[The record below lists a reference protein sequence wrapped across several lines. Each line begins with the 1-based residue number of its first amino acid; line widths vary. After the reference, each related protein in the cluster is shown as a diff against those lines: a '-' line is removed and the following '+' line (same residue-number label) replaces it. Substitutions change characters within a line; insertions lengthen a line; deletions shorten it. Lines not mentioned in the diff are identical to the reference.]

1 MFFKPITHH
10 FSITGFYSAFAFSWD
25 EHYQFHGESHDLW
38 EIVLVTSGKVEA
50 TEDEK
55 VYTLEKNNMLL
66 HAPMEFHRIASAE
79 NTTPSGLIM
88 TFGTVGTLPEEL
100 KKGIFVLS
108 EPDKQEYEAIV
119 KKIMQFLEETGNTY
133 LGQEVANQL
142 CAFLIRLGSET
153 AERRLDNSPAA
164 TEYRRVVSAMTHG
177 VFENLTLADFAKE
190 CNISVSYI
198 KQLFKKYA
206 GLSPKAYYTHL
217 RVRHAARLLDEGH
230 SATEIADKMNFS
242 SPNYFS
248 VFFKK
253 HTGSA
258 PSEYKR
264 K

>member
-25 EHYQFHGESHDLW
+25 ENFQFHGESHDLW

-55 VYTLEKNNMLL
+55 IYTLEKNNMIL

-79 NTTPSGLIM
+79 GTSPSGIIM
-88 TFGTVGTLPEEL
+88 TFGTEGKLPTEL
-100 KKGIFVLS
+100 KKGIFILS

-119 KKIMQFLEETGNTY
+119 KKIMLFLEEVENSY
-133 LGQEVANQL
+133 LGQEAANQL
-142 CAFLIRLGSET
+142 AAFLIRLGSET
-153 AERRLDNSPAA
+153 AERRLDSSTAA
-164 TEYRRVVSAMTHG
+164 TEYRHVVSTMTDG
-177 VFENLTLADFAKE
+177 VCENLTLSDFAKE

-217 RVRHAARLLDEGH
+217 RVRHAARLLDQGL

-253 HTGSA
+253 HMGMI
-258 PSEYKR
+258 PSEYK
-264 K
+264 KK